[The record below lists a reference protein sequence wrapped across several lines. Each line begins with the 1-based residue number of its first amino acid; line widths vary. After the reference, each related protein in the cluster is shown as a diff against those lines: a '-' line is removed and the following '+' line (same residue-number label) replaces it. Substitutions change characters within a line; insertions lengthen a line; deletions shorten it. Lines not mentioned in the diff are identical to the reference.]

1 MIDNYNHTFPYF
13 LSSGWRLSWL
23 SWLSW
28 RCF

>member
-13 LSSGWRLSWL
+13 LSFSWY